1 MSVTLRQ
8 LRVAVAVA
16 THLNFRRAAETVHL
30 SPPAVSAAIA
40 ELEQALGIVLFDR
53 SSREVHPSAAGAS
66 FLQGAARLLADYDRL
81 LCDATLTTQARR
93 GRVTISCVAS
103 LAGRV
108 MPLALKACSER
119 YPELEIDIL
128 DDVASQ
134 VTVSVRAGG
143 ADFGLGVKPDTESS
157 AVLFTPQAEDP
168 FFLVCAREHPLST
181 RRRVTWKDLA
191 GERLVLPASGSGTW
205 QIVNDQLV
213 RAHVKLRGK
222 TPVSHISTVYGMVE
236 AGYGISVLPATA
248 LPAAGHPIL
257 TAVAIHGPR
266 LCRILGIY
274 QRRDRSL
281 SPAAQTVLDL
291 VLEAL
296 VELAPAKFDTRR
308 SEPV

>member
-1 MSVTLRQ
+1 
-8 LRVAVAVA
+8 
-16 THLNFRRAAETVHL
+16 
-30 SPPAVSAAIA
+30 
-40 ELEQALGIVLFDR
+40 
-53 SSREVHPSAAGAS
+53 
-66 FLQGAARLLADYDRL
+66 
-81 LCDATLTTQARR
+81 
-93 GRVTISCVAS
+93 
-103 LAGRV
+103 
-108 MPLALKACSER
+108 
-119 YPELEIDIL
+119 
-128 DDVASQ
+128 
-134 VTVSVRAGG
+134 
-143 ADFGLGVKPDTESS
+143 
-157 AVLFTPQAEDP
+157 
-168 FFLVCAREHPLST
+168 
-181 RRRVTWKDLA
+181 TWKDLT

-296 VELAPAKFDTRR
+296 VELAPAKF
-308 SEPV
+308 